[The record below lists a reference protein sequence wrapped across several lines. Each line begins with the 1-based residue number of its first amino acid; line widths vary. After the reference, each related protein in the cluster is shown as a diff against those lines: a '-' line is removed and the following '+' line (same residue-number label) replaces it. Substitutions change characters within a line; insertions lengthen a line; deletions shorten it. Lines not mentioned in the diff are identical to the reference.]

1 MFNVEQD
8 LFFLSVVSY
17 ECMQCVTVGDP
28 TNQAWICRQWNN
40 SVSLNATGKKKRRIR
55 DQIVVYCELLHFK
68 MLKTTATKSDSD
80 LNCLFSSCSAFLLF
94 KQAWNIHLDRLLPD
108 RLQTFSKLT
117 WFPVKDCFQ
126 NVHVISPTV
135 ICYLHMTF
143 DTFMLE
149 RDCTELQSGTIH
161 RAIWW
166 L

>member
-1 MFNVEQD
+1 M
-8 LFFLSVVSY
+8 SA
-17 ECMQCVTVGDP
+17 C
-28 TNQAWICRQWNN
+28 
-40 SVSLNATGKKKRRIR
+40 SVSQWGTQPIKPEFVDSGITAYLWMLQEKKKRRIR